1 LDKISNKIDSKKPM
15 TAVPGKR
22 RTLIAKDPIVGAEN
36 ESVWSKI
43 ASEM

>member
-1 LDKISNKIDSKKPM
+1 M

-22 RTLIAKDPIVGAEN
+22 RTLIAKDPIVGAET